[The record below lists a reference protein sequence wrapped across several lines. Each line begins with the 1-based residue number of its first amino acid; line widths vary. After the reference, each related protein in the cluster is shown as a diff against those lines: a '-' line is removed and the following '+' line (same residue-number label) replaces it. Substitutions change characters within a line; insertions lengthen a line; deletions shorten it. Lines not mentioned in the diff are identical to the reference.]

1 MILNS
6 PTIFG
11 MQGGKLLGAGEA
23 GSEAVIGTHS
33 LMEMIA
39 NAVEEASQVRGD
51 TINYGGVTIQV
62 YATPNQDIHEL
73 ADVIEERIN
82 QNVLRRRAGFT

>member
-11 MQGGKLLGAGEA
+11 MQGGKLLGAGEE
-23 GSEAVIGTHS
+23 GSEAVVGTHS
-33 LMEMIA
+33 LMDMIA
-39 NAVEEASQVRGD
+39 NMVEQASQVHGD

-82 QNVLRRRAGFT
+82 QNVLGRRAGFT